1 MVAAS
6 DYYTAIMAEVIGS
19 NGHVCAS
26 EIDAELAARAQ
37 ANLAAY
43 PNVFVHAGDGADL
56 DPR

>member
-1 MVAAS
+1 
-6 DYYTAIMAEVIGS
+6 MAEVIGS